1 MGCILLYSLW
11 SLIAISANHTNLD
24 IEKSKWFVRNPINT
38 ILLPS
43 VSALINSGGLNR
55 TIIFGNG
62 ISFKSSEVM
71 KSEIGFTIDT

>member
-38 ILLPS
+38 ILLPP
-43 VSALINSGGLNR
+43 VSALINFGRLNR